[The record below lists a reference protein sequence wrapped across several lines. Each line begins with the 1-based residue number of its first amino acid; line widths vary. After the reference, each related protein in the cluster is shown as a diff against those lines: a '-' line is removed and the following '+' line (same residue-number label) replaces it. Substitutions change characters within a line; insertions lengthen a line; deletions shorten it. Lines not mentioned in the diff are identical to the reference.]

1 MEHDV
6 QLLGTPDD
14 PAAFTDFDAS
24 NPVEIVYTG
33 RTYYAYRLAAGF
45 GLGGDDMGRRVPR
58 LVYVSL
64 PGDPPVPFGL
74 CEREDDRLT
83 VAARLH
89 AFLKEQEG

>member
-1 MEHDV
+1 MEYHV

-24 NPVEIVYTG
+24 NPVEIVYKG
-33 RTYYAYRLAAGF
+33 RTYYAYRLATAFGF
-45 GLGGDDMGRRVPR
+45 GGDDMGRRVPR

-64 PGDPPVPFGL
+64 PGDPAVPFGL
-74 CEREDDRLT
+74 CERDDDRLT
-83 VAARLH
+83 VAARLQ